1 MPKMRATRVDHR
13 AIDPQ
18 VLNLVDASIASVYL
32 TRQKNTVSSVYADI
46 ELAIA
51 NHNATAKEPLKMPSL
66 ETVRKIVNRID
77 SYERDLKR
85 HGKHYAKRRHHVS
98 GASTVVSEPLE
109 ACQADGQIMDIIV
122 VEPERDDGQPQ
133 QPIGRPYLTVV
144 IDVRTRCVLA
154 ALVSLAPFCGGT
166 LLKTMAIAVVASPG
180 RPRGI
185 MSKLIIDNG
194 SDYQDSGFM
203 RFCASIDITLEPC
216 PPRTPN
222 GKAFV
227 ERFFRTISEDLVHK
241 LPGTTFSNPT
251 ARGDYS
257 SQTFAR
263 LTLEDLD
270 QHVQTWIDEVY
281 HHRPIRGLGRA
292 PLAVWNDEVAQ

>member
-1 MPKMRATRVDHR
+1 MT
-13 AIDPQ
+13 
-18 VLNLVDASIASVYL
+18 
-32 TRQKNTVSSVYADI
+32 T
-46 ELAIA
+46 
-51 NHNATAKEPLKMPSL
+51 
-66 ETVRKIVNRID
+66 
-77 SYERDLKR
+77 
-85 HGKHYAKRRHHVS
+85 
-98 GASTVVSEPLE
+98 
-109 ACQADGQIMDIIV
+109 
-122 VEPERDDGQPQ
+122 Q

-185 MSKLIIDNG
+185 MSKLIIING
-194 SDYQDSGFM
+194 SDYQDSGFVS
-203 RFCASIDITLEPC
+203 FCT
-216 PPRTPN
+216 PRSTSPSN
-222 GKAFV
+222 LARQERPTGKPSSND
-227 ERFFRTISEDLVHK
+227 FRTISEDLIHK

-281 HHRPIRGLGRA
+281 HRRPPSRPRSCPARGLERRGCAMSVVIRTLSPQDAEMLARTIVERGRFKWA
-292 PLAVWNDEVAQ
+292 R